1 MTSVIQAMAFSGRSL
16 LSIGLLALS
25 SAVVAG
31 EKVDKT
37 LQTSDAPFVEV
48 EHMNGS
54 ADIIGWDK
62 AEIRVTGELGEQTE
76 EFIFEKNGNAVVI
89 KVETRRRNRDWRD
102 WASHDG
108 DELTI
113 YVPHGAQV
121 TYETINADVTLT
133 DLTHSVRTD
142 VVNGDIRA
150 RSLAGRVK
158 LEAVNGDITLEDVS
172 GDINVETVNGDI
184 SGNHTGDSDARF
196 DSVNGDIDV
205 ITSSPDVGVE
215 TVNGDIE
222 LTMQAVSELRIETVN
237 GRVDA
242 SLTLNNNGDVRASS
256 VGGSLNLAF
265 QPNVSARFNIEAH
278 AGGNIINDL
287 TSDKMQKAKYGPSR
301 WLKFANQ
308 GGDASVDISTVSGR
322 VKLTTHRQ

>member
-1 MTSVIQAMAFSGRSL
+1 MTSVIQAMAVPCRTL

-25 SAVVAG
+25 SAAMAG

-37 LQTSDAPFVEV
+37 LPTGDAPFVEI
-48 EHMNGS
+48 EHINGT
-54 ADIIGWDK
+54 AEIIGWDK
-62 AEIRVTGELGEQTE
+62 AEVRVTGELGDQTE
-76 EFIFEKNGNAVVI
+76 EFIFEKNGNAVEV

-102 WASHDG
+102 WSSHDG
-108 DELTI
+108 DDLTI

-121 TYETINADVTLT
+121 TYETINADVVLK

-142 VVNGDIRA
+142 VVNGDISA
-150 RSLAGRVK
+150 RSLSGRVK
-158 LEAVNGDITLEDVS
+158 LEAVNGDITLRDVA
-172 GDINVETVNGDI
+172 GDIHVETVNGDI
-184 SGNHTGDSDARF
+184 SGNHSGDSDARF
-196 DSVNGDIDV
+196 ESVNGDIDV
-205 ITSSPDVGVE
+205 TTSSPDVGVE

-222 LTMQAVSELRIETVN
+222 LNMQAVSDLRIETVN

-242 SLTLNNNGDVRASS
+242 SLTLNSNGDVRASS

-265 QPNVSARFNIEAH
+265 QPGVSARFNIEAH
-278 AGGNIINDL
+278 AGGTISNDL

-301 WLKFANQ
+301 WLKFASQ

-322 VKLTTHRQ
+322 VKLTTNRQ